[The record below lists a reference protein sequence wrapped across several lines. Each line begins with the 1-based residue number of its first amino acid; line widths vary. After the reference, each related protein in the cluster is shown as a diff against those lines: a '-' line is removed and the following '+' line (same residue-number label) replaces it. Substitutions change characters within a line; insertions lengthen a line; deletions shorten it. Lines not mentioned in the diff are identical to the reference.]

1 MQTVCGSHL
10 ARNKIK
16 QPHVDAFHGP
26 VLGFCILLF
35 HFKIRQQWYRR
46 LCSIRT
52 QLSSTQR
59 ALAPPSLR
67 VSSPPGCST
76 TRHLS
81 TWTPCHPLPQICW
94 QGQGESP
101 PPPHSMIRLRWCSRR
116 SLALPSWWMR
126 DVPLPPV
133 QVSRPL
139 PLVVVACRL
148 MRKAGKRSSARRR
161 KDAPPRVGWLHLLGS
176 LVVSLLIS

>member
-1 MQTVCGSHL
+1 LKLLRKKTKVSTINLTSRFHFTEAISHWPYQLQFQIKNNFQVLFIMQTVCGSHL

-35 HFKIRQQWYRR
+35 HFKIRQQWYWRI
-46 LCSIRT
+46 CSIRT

-76 TRHLS
+76 TRRLS

-94 QGQGESP
+94 QGQG
-101 PPPHSMIRLRWCSRR
+101 
-116 SLALPSWWMR
+116 
-126 DVPLPPV
+126 
-133 QVSRPL
+133 
-139 PLVVVACRL
+139 
-148 MRKAGKRSSARRR
+148 
-161 KDAPPRVGWLHLLGS
+161 
-176 LVVSLLIS
+176 